1 MDWLMPTITG
11 LAVMAVPVVITYL
24 INRIKDSVIEKLGFT
39 HGAST
44 TKLGAHKVP
53 GWNKIENAIQHK
65 ASVYLKA
72 YNRGLD
78 SDEEKVPEE

>member
-1 MDWLMPTITG
+1 MDWLMPIITG
-11 LAVMAVPVVITYL
+11 LAVMAVPMVFVYL
-24 INRIKDSVIEKLGFT
+24 INRVKDKTLEKLGYA

-44 TKLGAHKVP
+44 SKLGAHRVP

-78 SDEEKVPEE
+78 SDEDKVPKE